1 MTNRFIKIDRYKA
14 YYDKFIERHQNI
26 HVSEDSL
33 HVIISWLPQRL
44 LKKKGLYISNNDLVD
59 LSNDDLCALYYVY
72 FNRYHEEVAINRQLE
87 LNYLKIK
94 CEMYKRDLLD
104 TNKDIIKITKIK

>member
-1 MTNRFIKIDRYKA
+1 MTNRFIKIDRYKS
-14 YYDKFIERHQNI
+14 YYDKFIERNQNI
-26 HVSEDSL
+26 HVPEDSL
-33 HVIISWLPQRL
+33 HTIISWLPQRL
-44 LKKKGLYISNNDLVD
+44 LKKRGLYISNNDLVD

-72 FNRYHEEVAINRQLE
+72 FNRYHEEAEINRQLE

-104 TNKDIIKITKIK
+104 TNKDIVKITKIN